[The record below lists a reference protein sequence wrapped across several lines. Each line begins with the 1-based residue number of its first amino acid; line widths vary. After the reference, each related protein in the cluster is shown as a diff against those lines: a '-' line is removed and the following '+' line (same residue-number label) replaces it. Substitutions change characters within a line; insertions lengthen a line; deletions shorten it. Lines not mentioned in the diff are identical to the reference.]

1 MRYTEFELSSYDET
15 PLFVRYYQ
23 PEHDV
28 ARTLLVVHGASEH
41 GQRYDH
47 VARAMV
53 AREWNVIVG
62 DLRGQGLSGGET
74 MHVTDFKQY
83 VDDIEV
89 IRRHF
94 QLRPNRTAILG
105 HSMGGLISIRAL
117 QTSPG
122 IASALVLSS
131 PLLAL
136 DLAIPPL
143 MLAMGRLASYVAPR
157 ARFSSRRGGRGLG
170 TRNLIV
176 RARRDNDPLYRD
188 SVTAGWFFA
197 MKSATRDAFAEAD
210 KLTVP
215 LLLLQAG
222 EDQIVDGSVAKP
234 WLASAGSKD
243 KTYRLFPEHFHELLN
258 ELDWH
263 DIIGLIGDWLETRV
277 RGGAK
282 PAAKTVVA

>member
-1 MRYTEFELSSYDET
+1 MRYTEFELSSHDET
-15 PLFVRYYQ
+15 PLFVRRYQ

-28 ARTLLVVHGASEH
+28 TRTVLVIHGASEH

-47 VARAMV
+47 VARALV
-53 AREWNVIVG
+53 SRDWNVVVG

-83 VDDIEV
+83 VDDVEV

-94 QLRPNRTAILG
+94 ELQPRRTAILA
-105 HSMGGLISIRAL
+105 HSMGGLIAIRAM
-117 QTSPG
+117 QTSTE

-136 DLAIPPL
+136 DLAIPPI

-157 ARFSSRRGGRGLG
+157 ARFSSQRGRGFG

-176 RARRDNDPLYRD
+176 RARRDADPLYRD

-197 MKSATRDAFAEAD
+197 MKSAMRDAFSQAD
-210 KLTVP
+210 RLDVP

-222 EDQIVDGSVAKP
+222 EDQVVDGSAAKP
-234 WLASAGSKD
+234 WLASVGSKD

-263 DIIGLIGDWLETRV
+263 DIVGLIGDWLEKRV
-277 RGGAK
+277 SS
-282 PAAKTVVA
+282 PATAPANTVAV